1 MSLPKGNPKIVGFEI
16 TSQCNLTCPH
26 CFSAAGKRAHSDMT
40 TAECQLVIDAMARIG
55 VETIGWTGGEPL
67 LRLDLEELIIYA
79 RDKRI
84 KSTVTT
90 NAVLL
95 DEKRARSLKES
106 GIRVIQISLDGST
119 PERNFKMR
127 RTTDEEF
134 YKIIEAIRICRKLDL
149 KLTIATLLGFENLD
163 DAPAMIELAKREGF
177 AAIRFCGYTPIGR
190 GKHKSIRE
198 RLDFSQGMERLL
210 NFIRDVQADDS
221 ITAIF
226 DPGFGP
232 VPPGYSFHECMAG
245 LETFYLKGNGNVYPC
260 TNLLNDKFCV
270 GNIRERSLEEIWN
283 SPEMSAMAA
292 YSRDRLDGPCGSCDN
307 LFSCHGACR
316 GGAYAHTG
324 DLNASFPVC
333 LYHFARQLSRRR

>member
-1 MSLPKGNPKIVGFEI
+1 MPQPKGNPRIIGFEI

-26 CFSAAGKRAHSDMT
+26 CFSAAGKRAYNDMT
-40 TAECQLVIDAMARIG
+40 TADCKLVIDTMARIG

-67 LRLDLEELIIYA
+67 LRQDLEELIAYA
-79 RDKRI
+79 KDKRI

-95 DEKRARSLKES
+95 DEKRAQSLKDS
-106 GIRVIQISLDGST
+106 GIRALQISLDGST
-119 PERNFKMR
+119 PERNWNMR

-134 YKIIEAIRICRKLDL
+134 YKIIEAIRISRRMGFKLIL
-149 KLTIATLLGFENLD
+149 ATMLGFENLD
-163 DAPAMIELAKREGF
+163 DAPAMIALARREGF
-177 AAIRFCGYTPIGR
+177 EAIRFCGYTPIGR
-190 GKHKSIRE
+190 GKHRNIRE
-198 RLDFSQGMERLL
+198 RLDFAQGLERLFA
-210 NFIRDVQADDS
+210 FIQESQADES
-221 ITAIF
+221 ITAVF

-270 GNIRERSLEEIWN
+270 GNIREKSLEDIWN

-292 YSRDRLDGPCGSCDN
+292 LPRDQIDGPCTSCDN
-307 LFSCHGACR
+307 FYNCHGACR
-316 GGAYAHTG
+316 GAAFAHTG
-324 DLNASFPVC
+324 NLNAFFPVC
-333 LYHFARQLSRRR
+333 LYHFARQSALRR